1 MPLGA
6 RLGYLLRERSLDEN
20 AELQERWSRIDRT
33 ITDAVRRAQAADRVR
48 ADLPALWVAD
58 AWFWLVVA
66 AWEGVE
72 AGRIAPVDGAR
83 LVITTLL
90 DGTGGR

>member
-1 MPLGA
+1 
-6 RLGYLLRERSLDEN
+6 
-20 AELQERWSRIDRT
+20 
-33 ITDAVRRAQAADRVR
+33 
-48 ADLPALWVAD
+48 
-58 AWFWLVVA
+58 VA

-90 DGTGGR
+90 DGTGSR